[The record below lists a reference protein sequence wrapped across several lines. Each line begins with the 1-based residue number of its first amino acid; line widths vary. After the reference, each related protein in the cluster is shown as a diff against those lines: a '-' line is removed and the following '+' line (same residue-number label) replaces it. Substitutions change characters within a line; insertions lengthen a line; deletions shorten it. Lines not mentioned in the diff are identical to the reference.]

1 MSAENS
7 VPSDGR
13 PPRNTEADATLSR
26 SLAPLRVELREDAAA
41 GVLQVEPLT
50 AQDLLWTIDQAGA
63 PGTHAGEP
71 GASTLVVLLRSAPA
85 GPPPDV
91 PPGQASVATRTIDR
105 AGVTGRCGDA
115 YPDSEPGAWR
125 AVCARGARDLR
136 SVLALPWD
144 AWRLALVDGPVESR
158 DLHALARAALL
169 GASCADVEFRT
180 RLDVRP
186 TSGRSAR
193 VEGAWHADLVT
204 ICGASLRLY
213 VAALLRRDPDL
224 VAAPDPGLV
233 ARLLDRSGRLRIRP
247 IESRILST
255 SIDIGIDTTGTDEAR
270 PANDAVIYDLYGNS
284 WHGD

>member
-13 PPRNTEADATLSR
+13 PPRRTQGDAALSR
-26 SLAPLRVELREDAAA
+26 SLAPLRIELDEDAGA

-50 AQDLLWTIDQAGA
+50 AQDLLWTINQAGA
-63 PGTHAGEP
+63 PGAHAGES
-71 GASTLVVLLRSAPA
+71 GASTIVVLLRSTPA
-85 GPPPDV
+85 GS
-91 PPGQASVATRTIDR
+91 PPGLSPGPASAATRTMDR
-105 AGVTGRCGDA
+105 AGVTGRCGDVC
-115 YPDSEPGAWR
+115 PGDEPGAWR
-125 AVCARGARDLR
+125 AVCACGARDLR

-144 AWRLALVDGPVESR
+144 AWRIALVDGPVESR

-180 RLDVRP
+180 RLEVRP

-193 VEGAWHADLVT
+193 IEGARHADLVT

-224 VAAPDPGLV
+224 VAAPDSGLV

-247 IESRILST
+247 IESRMLST